1 MFGPEQPVIL
11 HLLDIPMMETA
22 LQGVVMELEDCAY
35 HLLRG
40 VVPTS
45 KLEEAFKDVDYVLMV
60 GAMPRKEGMERA
72 DLLKANC
79 GIFKEQGKALSDH
92 AKKNVKVLIALL
104 L

>member
-104 L
+104 